1 MCNTEKRNKNADDRL
16 WRLPKHRSDLPSGG
30 SGDVRRPMYVHTAF
44 GVRAYGVRRTCVQRS
59 AYVIG
64 RGGRD
69 EETGIKSMT
78 QRRFPA
84 EKVQT
89 FLTNTAAFCSERT
102 IPPCI
107 SSGILQERMK
117 SKEAYGSINN
127 VMRSAQIYR

>member
-1 MCNTEKRNKNADDRL
+1 MASSETSFGSAIRRK
-16 WRLPKHRSDLPSGG
+16 WRRTPSD
-30 SGDVRRPMYVHTAF
+30 
-44 GVRAYGVRRTCVQRS
+44 VRAYGVRRTCVQRS